1 MDPVPI
7 SVETAASQKPPVRA
21 FHDRVL
27 RNVASNWVGY
37 LTNLL
42 IGFLL
47 APVLV
52 HNLGNVGYGVW
63 ALSLQIGAFISVLD
77 FGIRIA
83 LMRYIA
89 HHHAK
94 QERDKLDQA
103 FSAGLVMLLP
113 LGTLIALVGTVIGWF
128 LPNLFPVPPGMLHE
142 ARWTVFFV
150 GLSIAVTCPGSL
162 FSGALAA
169 ISRYD
174 LTNARTSITL
184 IARALLIWFFLRQGY
199 GLISVAVIFFLS
211 NLVGYFIDFLVAW
224 RVYHGFHLV
233 FRREVIRETASVLL
247 KFSGFAFLLSISTRL
262 LFWSDNVVVGAILGP
277 AAVTYYAIGGNL
289 IDNSRGILTTLTS
302 ILIPMATSMDARGE
316 RAALQRLLVRATR
329 SIFLVMYPLVVGF
342 IVLGYPFIRLW
353 MGAEYA
359 PISSRVLIL
368 LAVPLLFAPIQSVCG
383 QVLYATNRHQFNSYI
398 AIAHALVNLGISIYL
413 AKRIGLL
420 GVAWG
425 TLLPALVVSAII
437 LPWYTLRTLNISLS
451 GFYWSAVLRTVLF
464 TVPYVVVLVALRIY
478 VDPHSWAVFF
488 ACVLAGASS
497 YAILVW
503 LLVIDDEEKFRI
515 RNKLMSL
522 ARTFR
527 WKSAASSSHA

>member
-1 MDPVPI
+1 MDPIPI
-7 SVETAASQKPPVRA
+7 SVESTSSQKPPVRA

-42 IGFLL
+42 VGFLL
-47 APVLV
+47 APILV
-52 HNLGNVGYGVW
+52 HKLGNVGYGVW
-63 ALSLQIGAFISVLD
+63 ALSLQIGAYISVLD

-83 LMRYIA
+83 LMRYIS

-94 QERDKLDQA
+94 RQRDKLDHA
-103 FSAGLVMLLP
+103 VSAGIMMLLP
-113 LGTLIALVGTVIGWF
+113 LGALCAVIGSVVAWY
-128 LPNLFPVPPGMLHE
+128 LPSLFSVPPAMLHE
-142 ARWTVFFV
+142 AQWAVFFV
-150 GLSIAVTCPGSL
+150 GLSIAVTFPGAM

-184 IARALLIWFFLRQGY
+184 VLRAVLIWFFLHAGH
-199 GLISVAVIFFLS
+199 GLISVAVIFFLT
-211 NLVGYFIDFLVAW
+211 NFVGHLVDFMIAW
-224 RVYHGFHLV
+224 RVYHGFHFE
-233 FRREVIRETASVLL
+233 FRRKVFRETASVLL
-247 KFSGFAFLLSISTRL
+247 RFSGFAFLLSISTRL
-262 LFWSDNVVVGAILGP
+262 LFWSDNVVVAAILGP
-277 AAVTYYAIGGNL
+277 AAVTFYAIGGNL

-302 ILIPMATSMDARGE
+302 ILIPIATSMDARGE
-316 RAALQRLLVRATR
+316 CAALQQLLVRATR

-359 PISSRVLIL
+359 PISSRVLTL

-425 TLLPALVVSAII
+425 TLLPALVVSAIV
-437 LPWYTLRTLNISLS
+437 LPWYTVRTLNIGLS
-451 GFYWSAVLRTVLF
+451 AFYWSAIVRTVMF
-464 TVPYVVVLVALRIY
+464 TAPYVVFLVALRIY
-478 VDPHSWAVFF
+478 VNPRSWASFF
-488 ACVLAGASS
+488 ACVIAAGCS
-497 YAILVW
+497 YAILIW
-503 LLVIDDEEKFRI
+503 LLVIDDEERLRI
-515 RNKLMSL
+515 RNKLTTLVRNLQS
-522 ARTFR
+522 
-527 WKSAASSSHA
+527 KSATSSSRA